1 MKWGLGDHLPQLKP
15 FPFFFSENN
24 GVSGEDTI
32 KEQGGKDVYPQ
43 LPIGL
48 GSMEVG
54 EMGCGS
60 GVTRGVEVETG
71 AIVAVVE
78 ELMIEAA
85 YVPT

>member
-1 MKWGLGDHLPQLKP
+1 
-15 FPFFFSENN
+15 
-24 GVSGEDTI
+24 
-32 KEQGGKDVYPQ
+32 
-43 LPIGL
+43 
-48 GSMEVG
+48 MEVG